1 MLEAISPRHNTSV
14 PTDPAIRIDATR
26 QDISAL
32 NNLLRSG
39 IRIENEQQ
47 DRDEYLNGLITKPW
61 GQEYRAFVDD
71 FLDIWH
77 LQINPGQSTSVHAHP
92 RKTTY
97 LLCLSGSGVSTN
109 LKSSV
114 LISQGTIL
122 RIGRGAFH
130 ATKCDDGTEPL
141 MLIEV
146 ETPRNKFDL
155 VRLADNYDRAAK
167 QYEPEG
173 TPLPAGRRR
182 HPQFPN
188 ASFCPVSPCGRFKF
202 SIRTGMDVFYRSI
215 ADGAFLIKLGI
226 DALLSDDMI
235 ILSDQ
240 AREKENINTD
250 AHYLCVEAVGA

>member
-1 MLEAISPRHNTSV
+1 
-14 PTDPAIRIDATR
+14 
-26 QDISAL
+26 
-32 NNLLRSG
+32 
-39 IRIENEQQ
+39 
-47 DRDEYLNGLITKPW
+47 
-61 GQEYRAFVDD
+61 
-71 FLDIWH
+71 
-77 LQINPGQSTSVHAHP
+77 
-92 RKTTY
+92 
-97 LLCLSGSGVSTN
+97 
-109 LKSSV
+109 
-114 LISQGTIL
+114 SQGTIL

-130 ATKCDDGTEPL
+130 ATKCDDGSEPL

-188 ASFCPVSPCGRFKF
+188 ASFCPVSPCGKFRF

-240 AREKENINTD
+240 AREKENVD
-250 AHYLCVEAVGA
+250 